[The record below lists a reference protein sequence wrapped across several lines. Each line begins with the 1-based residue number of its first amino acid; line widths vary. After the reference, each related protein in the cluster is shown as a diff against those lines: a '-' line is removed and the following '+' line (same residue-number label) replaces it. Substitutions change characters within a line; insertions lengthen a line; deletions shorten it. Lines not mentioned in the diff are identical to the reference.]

1 MSQRLSR
8 MPRRRAPVLLCV
20 TSLSCVTS
28 LLSMQRRIACLA
40 AVLPA
45 LLMTG
50 CAWKTYAPAP
60 LDLAAADTAAL
71 ERRLDDDRSRAL
83 LETNGVD
90 LRDWPAVTWSRET
103 LLLTLLDRHPD
114 MLAARALVAAARAKA
129 PAVRQP
135 VNPDLS
141 TRLENHSDRG
151 GVSPWSIGAGLQ
163 FTLNQRPLLDAQ
175 GGVAEAEA
183 AEAEVAAGEVA
194 WRLYRALG
202 DALLA
207 LQSASEATALARDA
221 VALAEA
227 RVESVG
233 IRHRYGAVSALEV
246 QLGSEAL
253 LAARREQAN
262 ASAAL
267 VTAQAQL
274 GQALA
279 LPPGAADALR
289 LAAWPV
295 VPPEAGT
302 DGEGVGPDAATARA
316 LALQNRLDLA
326 RELALYEVA
335 EANVRLEVARQ
346 YPQVKLGPGLVWDQ
360 GDRIWQIG
368 LALPLAL
375 LHRNRAGIAAAE
387 ARRSAQAAQVLARQT
402 AVAGGVEVARQRVVA
417 LAGPLLAARR
427 EADAA
432 GRHVDLV
439 RQQFDRGAADAAT
452 LIAARAVALQARRQV
467 QDAVTLWR
475 QAQWALEAALQAP
488 LPGAVPAPHHH
499 HEN

>member
-316 LALQNRLDLA
+316 LAQAMKSANGSGGQMPKPCTMSQPSA
-326 RELALYEVA
+326 RSSASVA
-335 EANVRLEVARQ
+335 SSSTPSATTFKPRPWAR
-346 YPQVKLGPGLVWDQ
+346 PTV
-360 GDRIWQIG
+360 DRTMCMSW
-368 LALPLAL
+368 
-375 LHRNRAGIAAAE
+375 
-387 ARRSAQAAQVLARQT
+387 
-402 AVAGGVEVARQRVVA
+402 A
-417 LAGPLLAARR
+417 LAVSSMTKVRSIFSDFSGSRR
-427 EADAA
+427 
-432 GRHVDLV
+432 R
-439 RQQFDRGAADAAT
+439 
-452 LIAARAVALQARRQV
+452 
-467 QDAVTLWR
+467 
-475 QAQWALEAALQAP
+475 
-488 LPGAVPAPHHH
+488 
-499 HEN
+499 